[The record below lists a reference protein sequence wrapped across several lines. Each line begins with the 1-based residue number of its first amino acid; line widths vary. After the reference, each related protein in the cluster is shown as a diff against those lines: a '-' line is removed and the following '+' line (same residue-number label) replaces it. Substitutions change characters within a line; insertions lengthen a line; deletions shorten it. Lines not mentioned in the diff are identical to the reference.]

1 MPTVYRVYA
10 DDRGDTH
17 MSVLEL
23 PTIDNPGEGAT
34 RVRGLLDIPA
44 VTFGIVELVER
55 MPGHELHPAPERR
68 LLALLRGEY
77 EIITSTGE
85 SCVGPGRRLPAG
97 RRRRQQR
104 SPHARSRRRARAMM
118 VSVQIPDDW
127 ACPDS

>member
-10 DDRGDTH
+10 DERGDTH
-17 MSVLEL
+17 MTVLEL
-23 PTIDNPGEGAT
+23 PTVDNPGEGAT
-34 RVRGLLDIPA
+34 RVRGLLGIPA
-44 VTFGIVELVER
+44 VNLAVVELVER

-85 SCVGPGRRLPAG
+85 SCVVRAG
-97 RRRRQQR
+97 DCLLADDVGSNGHRTREVGDERV
-104 SPHARSRRRARAMM
+104 MM

-127 ACPDS
+127 VCPDS